1 MKKITL
7 LTAFLISFVGFS
19 QANRQKI
26 QDYLD
31 ANRGK
36 FELNSNDISDWI
48 IESEGSSSSTKI
60 TNYRIVQRYQG
71 IELFD
76 AQSNVWVKNEEVINI
91 GNRFRNN
98 IAQRVNTKTPSL
110 SVLQAIEK
118 AYAKLE
124 ITNPATF
131 TIVETVTDKKF
142 KISDGIQ
149 EDFITAKL
157 VYQSTL
163 DKKLK
168 LAWGFQFYSPDGK
181 HLWDL
186 RIDAIDG
193 QLLEK
198 NDLVISCAFGN
209 PNHNDHNH
217 TKIDLFSKSFFKN
230 SSVLTQVNGGSYR
243 VIPYNYTSPNHSP
256 FQLVAS
262 PENAL
267 ASPNGWHNANSATG
281 TNSSLIFTISRGNNT
296 FVKEDSNG
304 DNEGPTSGPTPFL
317 TAQGGSSLNF
327 DFPYTGQTSQPT
339 AYTSASI
346 TNLFYM
352 NNIMHDVWYQYG
364 FDEVNANFQQNNLGR
379 GGVTSALGDAVL
391 GDAQD
396 GYAQT
401 TPTLNNANF
410 ASPADGSRPRMQM
423 FMWNSGA
430 PPTNYIQVNSPASLA
445 GPKVATTNVFF
456 GTDRIAVPEAPNGI
470 TADLVLVTNVPTNP
484 LNSVNS
490 ACNVPTNAAQI
501 AGKIALIKRGGCSF
515 ASKVKKAQDA
525 GALAVVMMD
534 SVANNPTRLS
544 MSSAAP
550 LLGITIPAIFVTKEI
565 GDAFIAELVNGP
577 VNIKIEVPAGLYL
590 YADGSFDNTIIA
602 HEYGH
607 GISNRLVGNGAAGCM
622 NNYDQMG
629 EGWSDWFA
637 LMMQMKAG
645 DVKTTGIPVGTYAI
659 NQPNTG
665 AGIRDFPY
673 STDMGINPRT
683 LNSTNTP
690 VPPIGSTDTSY
701 RYKQG
706 EFWTSVLWDLAWA
719 YVEKYGYDGN
729 IYTGT
734 GGNNKVMRL
743 VIDALK
749 LDVCNGTTVV
759 AGRNNL
765 FAAEQATTGGID
777 YCMIAEVFRR
787 RGVGLNASSGDAN
800 VCSDQVEDFTA
811 FPAGPNCVLGVSYFK
826 NDDMVSI
833 YPNPSNGEINIKIN
847 QYNGKV
853 NLQVVDL
860 NGRVVYSLNN
870 TDFNVEKAI
879 NLKSL
884 QSGMY
889 IVKINGEE
897 LNYTKKIILN

>member
-19 QANRQKI
+19 QANKQKI
-26 QDYLD
+26 QNYLE

-36 FELNSNDISDWI
+36 YELNSNDISDWI

-76 AQSNVWVKNEEVINI
+76 AQSNVWVKNDEVINI
-91 GNRFRNN
+91 GNRFRAN
-98 IAQRVNTKTPSL
+98 IATRVNTKTPSL
-110 SVLQAIEK
+110 TVLQAIEK

-124 ITNPATF
+124 ITTPATF
-131 TIVETVTDKKF
+131 TIVETLSDKKF
-142 KISDGIQ
+142 KISDGLQ
-149 EDFITAKL
+149 EDQITAKL

-181 HLWDL
+181 HLWDV
-186 RIDAIDG
+186 RIDAVDG
-193 QLLEK
+193 QILEK

-209 PNHNDHNH
+209 ANHTNHNHA
-217 TKIDLFSKSFFKN
+217 KVDLFSKSFFKSPN
-230 SSVLTQVNGGSYR
+230 ALAQINGGTYR

-256 FQLVAS
+256 FQLIAS

-281 TNSSLIFTISRGNNT
+281 TNTALIFTTSRGNN
-296 FVKEDSNG
+296 VLAKEDAVG
-304 DNEGPTSGPTPFL
+304 DNETNVGAL
-317 TAQGGSSLNF
+317 AQGGASLLF
-327 DFPYTGQTSQPT
+327 DFPYPGQTAQPT
-339 AYTSASI
+339 AYTSAST

-364 FDEVNANFQQNNLGR
+364 FDEANANFQQNNLGR
-379 GGVTSALGDAVL
+379 GGVTSAVGDAVFA
-391 GDAQD
+391 DSQD
-396 GYAQT
+396 GYSQT

-410 ASPADGSRPRMQM
+410 SAPGDGTRPRMQM

-430 PPTNYIQVNSPASLA
+430 PPTDYIQVNSPANIA
-445 GPKVATTNVFF
+445 GPRVATTNIFE
-456 GTDRIAVPEAPNGI
+456 GTDRIPVPASPNGI
-470 TADLVLVTNVPTNP
+470 TADLVLATNNPTP
-484 LNSVNS
+484 PGYNS
-490 ACNVPTNAAQI
+490 ACQPPNNAAAI
-501 AGKIALIKRGGCSF
+501 AGKIALVRRGGCLF
-515 ASKVKKAQDA
+515 NLKVKNAQNA
-525 GALAVVMMD
+525 GAVAVIVMD
-534 SVANNPTRLS
+534 SIPNNPTRLS
-544 MSSAAP
+544 MSSTG
-550 LLGITIPAIFVTKEI
+550 LLGITVPAIFVSKEI
-565 GDAFIAELVNGP
+565 GDSFVAELANGP
-577 VNIKIEVPAGLYL
+577 VNVKIEVPAGLYL

-607 GISNRLVGNGAAGCM
+607 GISNRLVGNGAASCM
-622 NNYDQMG
+622 TNYDQMG
-629 EGWSDWFA
+629 EGWSDWFG
-637 LMMQMKAG
+637 LMMQMKTG
-645 DVKTTGIPVGTYAI
+645 DVKNTPIPVGTYAI
-659 NQPNTG
+659 NQPNNG
-665 AGIRDFPY
+665 DGIRDFPY
-673 STDMGINPRT
+673 STDLAINPRT
-683 LNSTNTP
+683 LNSTNI
-690 VPPIGSTDTSY
+690 PIPTDPANTSY

-719 YVEKYGYDGN
+719 YVDKYGYDPN

-749 LDVCNGTTVV
+749 LDICNGTSIV

-765 FAAEQATTGGID
+765 FAAEQATTNGVD

-787 RGVGLNASSGDAN
+787 RGVGLNATSGN
-800 VCSDQVEDFTA
+800 VNDCNDQVEDFTA

-853 NLQVVDL
+853 NLQVVDI

-884 QSGMY
+884 QAGMY
-889 IVKINGEE
+889 IVKINSEE

>member
-7 LTAFLISFVGFS
+7 LTAFLISLAGFS
-19 QANRQKI
+19 QGNKQKI

-36 FELNSNDISDWI
+36 YELNSNDVSDWI

-98 IAQRVNTKTPSL
+98 IAQKVNTKTPSL

-131 TIVETVTDKKF
+131 TIVETVSDKKF

-186 RIDAIDG
+186 RVDAIDG
-193 QLLEK
+193 QILEK

-209 PNHNDHNH
+209 PNHDDHNH
-217 TKIDLFSKSFFKN
+217 AKIDLFSKSFFKN
-230 SSVLTQVNGGSYR
+230 SNALAQVNGGSYR
-243 VIPYNYTSPNHSP
+243 VVPYNYTSPNHSP
-256 FQLVAS
+256 FQLIAS

-281 TNSSLIFTISRGNNT
+281 TNAALIFTSTRGNN
-296 FVKEDSNG
+296 VLAKEDAVG
-304 DNEGPTSGPTPFL
+304 DNETNIGAQ
-317 TAQGGSSLNF
+317 AQGGASLLF
-327 DFPYTGQTSQPT
+327 DYPYPGQTAQPT
-339 AYTSASI
+339 AYTSAST

-352 NNIMHDVWYQYG
+352 NNMMHDVWYQYG
-364 FDEVNANFQQNNLGR
+364 FDEANANFQQNNLGR
-379 GGVTSALGDAVL
+379 GGVISAVGDAVFA
-391 GDAQD
+391 DSQD
-396 GYAQT
+396 GYSQT

-410 ASPADGSRPRMQM
+410 SSPADGSRPRMQM

-430 PPTNYIQVNSPASLA
+430 PPTNYIQVNSPVSIA
-445 GPKVATTNVFF
+445 GPRLATTNIFE
-456 GTDRIAVPEAPNGI
+456 GTDRIPVPASPNGI
-470 TADLVLVTNVPTNP
+470 VADLALVTNNPTP
-484 LNSVNS
+484 PGYNSGCQPPN
-490 ACNVPTNAAQI
+490 NAAAI
-501 AGKIALIKRGGCSF
+501 AGKIALVRRGGCF
-515 ASKVKKAQDA
+515 FNLKVKNAQTA
-525 GALAVVMMD
+525 GAVAVIVMD
-534 SVANNPTRLS
+534 SIPNNPTRLS
-544 MSSAAP
+544 MSSTG
-550 LLGITIPAIFVTKEI
+550 LLGITVPAIFVSKEI
-565 GDAFIAELVNGP
+565 GDSFVAELANGP
-577 VNIKIEVPAGLYL
+577 VNVKIEVPDGLYL

-607 GISNRLVGNGAAGCM
+607 GISNRLVGNGAASCM

-629 EGWSDWFA
+629 EGWSDWFG
-637 LMMQMKAG
+637 LMMQMKSG
-645 DVKTTGIPVGTYAI
+645 DVKTSAIPVGTYAI
-659 NQPNTG
+659 NQPNNG

-673 STDMGINPRT
+673 STDLAINPRT

-690 VPPIGSTDTSY
+690 VPAVATDTGY

-719 YVEKYGYDGN
+719 YVDKYGYDAN

-749 LDVCNGTTVV
+749 LDTCNGTSIV

-765 FAAEQATTGGID
+765 FAAEQATTGGVD
-777 YCMIAEVFRR
+777 YCMIADVFSR
-787 RGVGLNASSGDAN
+787 RGVGLNATSGN
-800 VCSDQVEDFTA
+800 VNDCSDQAEDFTP

-889 IVKINGEE
+889 IVKINGEK